1 MMKVHKRYAVVQFG
15 EVIMQTDILD
25 DAAACTIDSENTRY
39 LIDSAEDTITTQW
52 YINENKIDY
61 FDDYWHGDYYDDGY
75 VDDNYSDD
83 DVEYMSMRDRE
94 IASYSF

>member
-25 DAAACTIDSENTRY
+25 DAAACTIDSDNTRY
-39 LIDSAEDTITTQW
+39 LIDSTEDTIATQW
-52 YINENKIDY
+52 YINGNKIDY
-61 FDDYWHGDYYDDGY
+61 FDDYWHGDDYDDEPEY
-75 VDDNYSDD
+75 DDNNDEI
-83 DVEYMSMRDRE
+83 EYISMRDRE